1 MMRQAALMFSRTA
14 ANLPKSAGI
23 ICTRYTSN
31 MTAVPKARRLEGKVA
46 IVTASTDGIGFSIA
60 RRLGQEGAHV
70 VVSSRKE
77 NNVDKAV
84 NQLKS
89 ENIKVSGMVCHVAK
103 EEHRKRLINSTV
115 EQQGGIDIF
124 VSNAAVNPVFGPILD
139 TTEEAWDKIFDVNV
153 KATFLLIKDAVTQ
166 MEKRGGGSIVIV
178 SSIGGYVPFELLGPY
193 SVSKTALF
201 GLTKA
206 LAPQCAR
213 LGIRVNALA
222 PGIIKTK
229 FSEALWNNKEA
240 LEETNKMIPIG
251 RIGLPDECSGTVA
264 FLCSDDSSYITGE
277 TMIVA
282 GGMTARL

>member
-1 MMRQAALMFSRTA
+1 MAAA
-14 ANLPKSAGI
+14 
-23 ICTRYTSN
+23 
-31 MTAVPKARRLEGKVA
+31 PKARRLEGKVA

-77 NNVDKAV
+77 NNVNKAV

-89 ENIKVSGMVCHVAK
+89 EGIKVSGMVCHVAK

-124 VSNAAVNPVFGPILD
+124 VSNAAVNPVYGPILD
-139 TTEEAWDKIFDVNV
+139 TPEEAWDKIFDVNV
-153 KATFLLIKDAVTQ
+153 KATFLLIKDAVTH
-166 MEKRGGGSIVIV
+166 MKKRGGSIVIV
-178 SSIGGYVPFELLGPY
+178 SSVGGYVPSELIGAY

-213 LGIRVNALA
+213 LGIRVNGLA
-222 PGIIKTK
+222 PGLIKTK
-229 FSEALWNNKEA
+229 FSEALWSNEKA
-240 LEETNKMIPIG
+240 LKQSTKMLPIA
-251 RIGLPDECSGTVA
+251 RIGLPDECAGAVA
-264 FLCSDDSSYITGE
+264 FLCSDDSTYITGE